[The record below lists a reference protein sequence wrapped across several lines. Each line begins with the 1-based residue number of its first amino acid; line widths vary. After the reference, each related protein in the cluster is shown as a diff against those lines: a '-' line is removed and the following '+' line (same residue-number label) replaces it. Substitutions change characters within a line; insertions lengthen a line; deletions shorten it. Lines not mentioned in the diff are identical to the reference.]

1 MNNRIGF
8 RVRENLLHYAQ
19 KKWLNLYTPAATLPA
34 HSVDCPECGCAVD
47 LPKLRQGQEACCPRC
62 HHQLVRIE
70 NHAFQMPLAYALA
83 ALILMLLVYSQTFA
97 DVVLGGIRT
106 HLSLPEMV
114 LSLVVRDFNFLG
126 SVLFLLTF
134 GSPVLFLLSCVYVYL
149 SLLRDSPLPY
159 LLYATRAVTRLRQ
172 WIMIDV
178 FFISGLVAD
187 IKMSTVAQVTFG
199 MGFWLMPVLALLV
212 LRTALAVPIHWVYYQ
227 IHRSE
232 NHDILLFR
240 QPENTICCTRC
251 LFHRPASE
259 KICGVCGS
267 QLFNRRPY
275 SLKISFC
282 FLLAAA
288 ILYIPANV
296 LPIMIS
302 ADPTKKMVNTIMN
315 GILYMWHDGDKVIA
329 VIIFSASVL
338 VPSLKIISMAILLF
352 SVKFKPMWSVEK
364 LSLQY
369 RITELLG
376 RWSMIDIFVIIILMT
391 AFHTSL
397 AKVLPGP
404 AALYFCLVV
413 ILTMLSAYFFDVRLI
428 WDEKNRMTGNVLCR
442 QPEKLEIEK

>member
-1 MNNRIGF
+1 MRL
-8 RVRENLLHYAQ
+8 RENLSHYAQ
-19 KKWLNLYTPAATLPA
+19 QKWLKLYTPIATLPA
-34 HSVDCPECGCAVD
+34 HSVDCPECGWVVE

-70 NHAFQMPLAYALA
+70 NQPFQMPLACALA
-83 ALILMLLVYSQTFA
+83 ALVFMLLVYSQIFA
-97 DVVLGGIRT
+97 DVVLGGIHTR
-106 HLSLPEMV
+106 LSLPEMV
-114 LSLVVRDFNFLG
+114 LSLMVRDFNFLG

-134 GSPVLFLLSCVYVYL
+134 GSPVLFLLLCVYVYV
-149 SLLRDSPLPY
+149 SLLRDEPLPY

-187 IKMSTVAQVTFG
+187 IKMSTVAQVQFG
-199 MGFWLMPVLALLV
+199 AAFWLMPVLALLV

-227 IHRSE
+227 IHRSQNCE
-232 NHDILLFR
+232 VLIFR
-240 QPENTICCTRC
+240 QPENTICCSRC
-251 LFHRPASE
+251 LYHRPKHE
-259 KICGVCGS
+259 ETCGVCGS
-267 QLFNRRPY
+267 RLFSRRPH
-275 SLKISFC
+275 SLMISFC
-282 FLLAAA
+282 FLLAAT

-302 ADPTKKMVNTIMN
+302 ADPTEKMVSTIMS
-315 GILYMWHDGDKVIA
+315 GIIFMWHDGDKVIA
-329 VIIFSASVL
+329 AIIFSASVL
-338 VPSLKIISMAILLF
+338 VPSLKILSMAILLI
-352 SVKFKPMWSVEK
+352 SAKFRPLWSVEK

-369 RITELLG
+369 RITEWVG

-428 WDEKNRMTGNVLCR
+428 WDWKTKQTFR
-442 QPEKLEIEK
+442 QPEH